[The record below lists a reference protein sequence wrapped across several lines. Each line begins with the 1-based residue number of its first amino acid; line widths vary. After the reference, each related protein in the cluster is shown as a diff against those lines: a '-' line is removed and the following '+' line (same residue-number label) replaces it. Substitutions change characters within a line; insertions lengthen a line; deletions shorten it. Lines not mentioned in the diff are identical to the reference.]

1 MDQPVVVT
9 LPHQLGRAEAK
20 QRLTGGIGKLGNFM
34 PGGTARVDSRWE
46 GDRMILAI
54 GAMGQAVTGHIDVE
68 DKQVRIE
75 LQLPPMLAAL
85 ANQIRAFL
93 GNKTS
98 EMLEDKRKS

>member
-1 MDQPVVVT
+1 MEPIVVT

-20 QRLTGGIGKLGNFM
+20 QRLTGGIGKLGSFM

-54 GAMGQAVTGHIDVE
+54 GALGQAVTGHIDVE

-75 LQLPPMLAAL
+75 LMLPPMLAAF
-85 ANQIRAFL
+85 ADHIRGFL
-93 GNKTS
+93 NRNAS
-98 EMLEDKRKS
+98 AMLEDKRKS